1 MAIKRQIYIIILIFF
16 LLCVSL
22 FVFFVY
28 PLMAEFRYNADKII
42 FQKKNVYL
50 LESEFNDVQNFYKK
64 YENYKPD
71 LERLGQMFADSDNS
85 VDFIKFIEETSANFN
100 VQTEISTPLFY
111 DDELSPYAIL
121 SISSLGNFENILNF
135 INAIET
141 DRYLIEVQSLDI
153 SKKEKEKTQI
163 LILLKVLAK

>member
-28 PLMAEFRYNADKII
+28 PLIAEFHYNADKII
-42 FQKKNVYL
+42 FQKKNVSL
-50 LESEFNDVQNFYKK
+50 LENEFNDVQNFYKK
-64 YENYKPD
+64 YENYKSD
-71 LERLGQMFADSDNS
+71 LDKLGEMFADSDNS
-85 VDFIKFIEETSANFN
+85 VDFIKFIEETSSDFK

-121 SISSLGNFENILNF
+121 SISCSGNFENILKF
-135 INAIET
+135 INVIET

-153 SKKEKEKTQI
+153 SKKEKEKIQA
-163 LILLKVLAK
+163 LLLLKVLAK